1 MKISYGKQW
10 ISEDDIERVA
20 EVLRSDYLTTGPA
33 VQDFEAAFAKYVGAK
48 YAVAVANGTAA
59 LHLSA
64 AALGVQAG
72 SEVITTPITFAATS
86 NCILYNS
93 GTPIF
98 TDITERGLIGPF
110 GIEKKITERTQGI
123 IPVHYMGLPCDL
135 EEISKIAEEK
145 NLFVIEDACH
155 ALGTKYR
162 SSSVGSCKYSD
173 LAAFSFH
180 PVKHITTGEGGM
192 ITTNNEEL
200 GNLLRLLRSHG
211 ITGNQSEF
219 KTGHAEPWYQEMHH
233 LGYNYRMTDIQAAL
247 GLSQL
252 SKVDQFIARRREIA
266 KAYLDLFEDFTDHVE
281 VIPEN
286 ENEFHSYHL
295 FVIKLTDP
303 RTRLDLYEFLGER
316 GIHCQVHYIPV
327 YWHPY
332 YRESGYRDV
341 MLPNTESFYERILSL
356 PMYPALTNEELE
368 HVLSSLKMFFK

>member
-1 MKISYGKQW
+1 
-10 ISEDDIERVA
+10 
-20 EVLRSDYLTTGPA
+20 
-33 VQDFEAAFAKYVGAK
+33 
-48 YAVAVANGTAA
+48 
-59 LHLSA
+59 
-64 AALGVQAG
+64 
-72 SEVITTPITFAATS
+72 
-86 NCILYNS
+86 
-93 GTPIF
+93 
-98 TDITERGLIGPF
+98 
-110 GIEKKITERTQGI
+110 
-123 IPVHYMGLPCDL
+123 
-135 EEISKIAEEK
+135 
-145 NLFVIEDACH
+145 
-155 ALGTKYR
+155 
-162 SSSVGSCKYSD
+162 
-173 LAAFSFH
+173 
-180 PVKHITTGEGGM
+180 M
-192 ITTNNEEL
+192 ITTNNEGL
-200 GNLLRLLRSHG
+200 CDLLRLLRSHG
-211 ITGNQSEF
+211 ITRNQSEF

-266 KAYLDLFEDFTDHVE
+266 KAYLDLFEGFTDHVE

-303 RTRLDLYEFLGER
+303 STRLELYEFLGDR